1 MNKTNYSLEDLQNPE
16 HAKKVAENMQNAR
29 ASKAEVHLCDE
40 RGEVL
45 RRAMIETPFP
55 FVIGYDGE
63 CYYRVSFTQ
72 IYKRCNQLFLTES
85 DFIK

>member
-1 MNKTNYSLEDLQNPE
+1 
-16 HAKKVAENMQNAR
+16 
-29 ASKAEVHLCDE
+29 
-40 RGEVL
+40 L